1 MSEMVIDNK
10 IKENKLGV
18 MPIPKLLLTMS
29 LPAIFSMLV
38 LSLYNIVDSLFVA
51 KVSGLALDAVS
62 FAFPLQQIMLAFS
75 LGVGVGTSTIVA
87 RRLGEKN
94 KADADTL
101 AQTGFKMAILTT
113 IFFMILGSFLP
124 KLFMQ
129 IFTANEQIV
138 NMGTQ
143 YLTICMVCC
152 FGSMIEILFSKV
164 LQATGNMIIPMLSQL
179 LGAVINIIFDP
190 IFIFVCKLGIV
201 GAGIAT
207 VLGQIISMIFVIVL
221 ASRRRHIIDMFFKNV
236 KISFKKLK
244 EIVRIGLP
252 VMIMNAVSGII
263 VIIMNSIIIA
273 YSTKAP
279 SALGVYFKLQSFVF
293 MPIFGLN
300 QGALPIMSYNFG
312 ANQDKRYKQTFWLSI
327 IVSLAIMAIGLVIFQ
342 LCPEWLIG
350 LFENSTSEQEILEY
364 AELLKVGTV
373 TLKVISWSFLFA
385 AVNIIVTTGYQ
396 SIGYGITSLL
406 MSLLRQVIFILP
418 LAILFGKLWGLD
430 VLWWSYPLSDIL
442 VMLIFTPYYF
452 FAVKKAFAKR
462 KIAQA
467 VPENQELENIADKA
481 AIESNINDCLAT
493 EEALIVADTMGN
505 ESVEE
510 GQSSNMSEECLDNI
524 ESCDAEKENSDNTIV
539 WVE

>member
-164 LQATGNMIIPMLSQL
+164 LQATGNMIITMLSQL

-190 IFIFVCKLGIV
+190 IFIFVCNLGIV
-201 GAGIAT
+201 GAGLAT
-207 VLGQIISMIFVIVL
+207 VMGQIISMIFVVIL
-221 ASRRRHIIDMFFKNV
+221 ASKRRHIIDLFFKDIKFGLK
-236 KISFKKLK
+236 KIK
-244 EIVRIGLP
+244 EIVRVGLP
-252 VMIMNAVSGII
+252 VMIMNAVAGII
-263 VIIMNSIIIA
+263 VIIMNSIIIQ
-273 YSTKAP
+273 YSVKAP
-279 SALGVYFKLQSFVF
+279 SALGIYFKLQSFVF
-293 MPIFGLN
+293 MPVFCLN
-300 QGALPIMSYNFG
+300 QGALPIMSFNFG
-312 ANQDKRYKQTFWLSI
+312 ANKEKRYKQTFLLSI
-327 IVSLAIMAIGLVIFQ
+327 LVSLIIMAVGLIVFQ
-342 LCPEWLIG
+342 LCPEWLIS
-350 LFENSTSEQEILEY
+350 LFENSSSDAEIAGY

-373 TLKVISWSFLFA
+373 TLKVISWSFLFS

-396 SIGYGITSLL
+396 SIGYGLTSLI
-406 MSLLRQVIFILP
+406 MSLLRQVILILP
-418 LAILFGKLWGLD
+418 IAILFGKIWGLD
-430 VLWWSYPLSDIL
+430 ILWWSYPISDIL
-442 VMLIFTPYYF
+442 VMVVFTPYYIY
-452 FAVKKAFAKR
+452 AYKKAFAKR
-462 KIAQA
+462 LKVAGEIAKEESIVSSSQ
-467 VPENQELENIADKA
+467 IADNVIVENNSA
-481 AIESNINDCLAT
+481 EDCISISENNLESAVVASTMDSGIEENKGC
-493 EEALIVADTMGN
+493 
-505 ESVEE
+505 
-510 GQSSNMSEECLDNI
+510 
-524 ESCDAEKENSDNTIV
+524 KE
-539 WVE
+539 